1 MTDWLT
7 GRHDDTIDYIWS
19 KRTDP
24 AQLPE
29 LPAIDVFEL
38 DGRLYALRGN
48 RRLFVWRVMA
58 YFGVCST
65 IVVNL
70 LQRDDPMLERVRFD
84 HYRMRR
90 EAPKWERHLS
100 SRTDGLVEPGA

>member
-1 MTDWLT
+1 M
-7 GRHDDTIDYIWS
+7 
-19 KRTDP
+19 
-24 AQLPE
+24 
-29 LPAIDVFEL
+29 
-38 DGRLYALRGN
+38 YALRGN

-90 EAPKWERHLS
+90 EAPEWARIGGVRAASIRSFKPRHLV
-100 SRTDGLVEPGA
+100 RIGGLV

>member
-1 MTDWLT
+1 M
-7 GRHDDTIDYIWS
+7 
-19 KRTDP
+19 
-24 AQLPE
+24 
-29 LPAIDVFEL
+29 
-38 DGRLYALRGN
+38 YALRGN
-48 RRLFVWRVMA
+48 RRLFVRRVMA

-90 EAPKWERHLS
+90 EVSFPRGRL
-100 SRTDGLVEPGA
+100 

>member
-1 MTDWLT
+1 
-7 GRHDDTIDYIWS
+7 
-19 KRTDP
+19 
-24 AQLPE
+24 
-29 LPAIDVFEL
+29 
-38 DGRLYALRGN
+38 
-48 RRLFVWRVMA
+48 MA

-90 EAPKWERHLS
+90 EAPKWERHLN
-100 SRTDGLVEPGA
+100 SRTDGLVEPNERSGQQVFAVSSPNTLSELAGSSDSALTD